1 MDIISKILKYLK
13 KRTNVVVRITIWIVL
28 LVWALSMT
36 LAYTSANSKK
46 SALAK
51 GSEELASQV
60 ANQKATIAKSE
71 EASAE
76 LAQKVKDLE
85 ERVKNYEAEV
95 EKLEQENNKLKKR
108 VSTNSTQSN
117 NTTVK
122 VESTKLPS
130 GSYPE
135 ATYVWNYLKGLGL
148 NDYVC
153 AGIIGNIMAEIG
165 GQTLD
170 FSGWTKYNTSTYYGI
185 CQWAGSRRARLLN
198 DYGTSLEAQC
208 KFLGVELFEVIPQ
221 DSAFYTMQNEKD
233 TALYFAKKYERCS
246 SKYYTIRQTNATK
259 ALNYFA

>member
-13 KRTNVVVRITIWIVL
+13 KRTNVVVRITIWIIL
-28 LVWALSMT
+28 LVWAVSMT
-36 LAYTSANSKK
+36 FAYANVNSKK

-51 GSEELASQV
+51 ESGELASQV
-60 ANQKATIAKSE
+60 ANQKATIAKSD

-76 LAQKVKDLE
+76 LTQKVKDLE
-85 ERVKNYEAEV
+85 EEVKNYKAEV
-95 EKLEQENNKLKKR
+95 EKLKQENNKLKNK
-108 VSTNSTQSN
+108 SN
-117 NTTVK
+117 NTTVH
-122 VESTKLPS
+122 VDSTKLPE
-130 GSYPE
+130 GDYAE
-135 ATYVWNYLKGLGL
+135 ARYVWNYLKGLGL

-170 FSGWTKYNTSTYYGI
+170 FSKWSKYNTSTYYGI

-221 DSAFYTMQNEKD
+221 DSTFYTMQNEKD

-246 SKYYTIRQTNATK
+246 SKYYAIRQTNATK